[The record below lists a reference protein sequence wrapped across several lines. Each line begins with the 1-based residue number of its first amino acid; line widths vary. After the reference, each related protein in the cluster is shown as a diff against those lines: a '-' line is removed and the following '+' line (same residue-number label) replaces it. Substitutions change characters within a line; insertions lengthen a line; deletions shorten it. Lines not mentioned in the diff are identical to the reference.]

1 MVEEDSIVE
10 AVSMEEE
17 EGNGLFNKLNL
28 IKPCRKLARLF
39 LVDYS
44 DEIIFY

>member
-1 MVEEDSIVE
+1 VE

-17 EGNGLFNKLNL
+17 EGNGLFNRPEPKKALPYTD
-28 IKPCRKLARLF
+28 KAFF
-39 LVDYS
+39 LVNCS